1 MAAVNQTFRA
11 THAGGTLAAA
21 AFPTKVSTRRGRGFG
36 LRVVN
41 TGTSNPME
49 ISFDS
54 GRNWFPIAE
63 ETEFSADV
71 AFHYFFLRSTLGTTY
86 SALIFEG

>member
-11 THAGGTLAAA
+11 THSAGALTAT
-21 AFPTKVSTRRGRGFG
+21 PVKVSTRRGRGFAV
-36 LRVVN
+36 RVFN
-41 TGTSNPME
+41 TGTANPLE

-54 GRNWFPIAE
+54 GRNWYPVAE

-71 AFHYFFLRSTLGTTY
+71 AFHFFYLRSTAGTNY